1 MICVAA
7 TLADIWTGQGTRWN
21 RRRRWQCERQG
32 TSRVVLQATQLGF
45 TETTWNLM
53 SVTDILGKDSFEKKQ
68 RRRNVSLAKGGFF
81 WNLLDSKKKKHP
93 ERFTEKLPI
102 GIYHVISGHK
112 PTQQILLA
120 PQKKPCK
127 MSRWQKN
134 TKKNISF
141 WTHQKKMSRL
151 LKIPHGEKKKGK
163 QSTKTAQLIW
173 LENCWGPWWF
183 NCVYLISWCSPRMI
197 KGRSKPFYSP
207 EKWGWDIPKIVTPK
221 QNPVILRMFYHF
233 PEFRTMDH
241 ENVSSLTT

>member
-1 MICVAA
+1 MRKTGDISCCPAGNAA
-7 TLADIWTGQGTRWN
+7 RLSPKQR
-21 RRRRWQCERQG
+21 E
-32 TSRVVLQATQLGF
+32 TSCPLL
-45 TETTWNLM
+45 
-53 SVTDILGKDSFEKKQ
+53 IYLGKTVSFKK
-68 RRRNVSLAKGGFF
+68 KGGGFFLLRKVFFF
-81 WNLLDSKKKKHP
+81 WNLLDSKKKHP

-102 GIYHVISGHK
+102 GAHVISGHK

-134 TKKNISF
+134 TKKNIF
-141 WTHQKKMSRL
+141 LDTPKKNVETSKDSSWR
-151 LKIPHGEKKKGK
+151 KKGK
-163 QSTKTAQLIW
+163 KSTKTSQLIW